1 MQTSFEAA
9 RDLVVWVAS
18 LSILVAI
25 AIFVIGKIRA
35 KMVQEEPTAHELL
48 SKMRDLHSEGVL
60 SDTEFRTI
68 KTTLAARLQEELKD
82 AKDTEET
89 G

>member
-1 MQTSFEAA
+1 MNISFEAA
-9 RDLVVWVAS
+9 RDLVIWVAIC
-18 LSILVAI
+18 SILVVVAI
-25 AIFVIGKIRA
+25 YVIGKIRA
-35 KMVQEEPTAHELL
+35 EMVQEEPTANELL

-82 AKDTEET
+82 TEET